1 MEKNSC
7 KGNNEVS
14 FITAED
20 CAKCKLCCLYKKS
33 SLLELPVINHE
44 EMENLKAIY
53 PEIKFKKVNRND
65 CDGYIFDME
74 NDYSDYDP
82 FEEYCDCVLC

>member
-1 MEKNSC
+1 M
-7 KGNNEVS
+7 
-14 FITAED
+14 
-20 CAKCKLCCLYKKS
+20 
-33 SLLELPVINHE
+33 ELPVINHE